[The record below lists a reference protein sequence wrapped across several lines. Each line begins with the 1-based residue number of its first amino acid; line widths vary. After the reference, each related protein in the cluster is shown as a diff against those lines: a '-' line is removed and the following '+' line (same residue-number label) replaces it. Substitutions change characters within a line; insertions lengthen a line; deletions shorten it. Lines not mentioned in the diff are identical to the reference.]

1 RVVVESLRMVSDGA
15 TSRRIELVSQM
26 SGIETPIWGD
36 ERAIKQIVLNLLSNA
51 VKFSHDGG
59 RVDIRATLD
68 AAGGLVL
75 EVEDRGI
82 GMSAGELERALQPFG
97 QANTG
102 AARLYGGTG
111 RGLPITK
118 GVIRTH
124 HGELISDSAR
134 DRGPR
139 VRVVLP
145 PQAAGLPA
153 MPSSPPESDPLSDD
167 RAVA

>member
-1 RVVVESLRMVSDGA
+1 SLRMVSERA
-15 TSRRIELVSQM
+15 HSRNIELVSQL
-26 SGIETPIWGD
+26 SGVDVPIWGD

-59 RVDIRATLD
+59 RVDIRTTLD
-68 AAGGLVL
+68 EAGGLVL

-111 RGLPITK
+111 LGLPITK
-118 GVIRTH
+118 GLIGAH
-124 HGELISDSAR
+124 QGELVIGS
-134 DRGPR
+134 GPGRATR
-139 VRVVLP
+139 VSVVLP
-145 PQAAGLPA
+145 PQTAGLP
-153 MPSSPPESDPLSDD
+153 PPHQNAPGPNPPQ
-167 RAVA
+167 